1 MSNNQIPLINPISG
15 KILSKSILDFSSL
28 DTLIDY
34 LYTQESSF
42 QRQLAVNTDLD
53 HINSTDDPFCKT
65 NILIIDQ
72 NGELLTTSLFFRLH
86 NFKNA
91 KFYAFNKSIFF
102 GKNENSNIDDYLN
115 HIVDPLPTLIK
126 PVKPSSNSKVLLES
140 WAVALELD
148 VQSYFSIIERFHDT
162 EYDIYKQGLRSIM
175 NFLIVYCKGNVLAED
190 KITTDEVSNF
200 SFDIHA
206 LKANFKNIEIDQT
219 NSLID
224 IIDYDLF
231 EQYYFKF
238 KDLKQ
243 KINTFKQNIIIKDY
257 EAILNAL
264 TKFEYFVNQLITK
277 FDHSFDRNLDFDIDS
292 LMFEKFSTL
301 IEHKSG
307 NLFTSQIDNLY
318 TIANSL
324 FVKSTEILIM
334 KRNIQKEILSIDYN
348 SILKKMVSLKKIIDS
363 DFNENMNLLVH
374 RYDTLKYIEFDI
386 PLIYGMNLLESVRR
400 KIIFKTKYYLKFS
413 SLIVNNN
420 DWLEE
425 DLKIEYDIRNNYLS
439 NLEELENISFLN
451 KKMFNNKFQIKNTFS
466 DLRKLQ
472 KYITLGEYDDND
484 ADDEELDIET
494 RNLLSYCDYL
504 EHNNYESLA
513 KELLVSFEDM
523 KGELLNNS
531 EIEQQMNK
539 SKVES
544 LENEVEELK
553 AKLILQD
560 LIETDDWPVEMSS
573 LSIKQESP
581 LVESVNN
588 NYEENKTI
596 KLLNEQLKTSTE
608 KNVFMENKLN
618 ETILM
623 FKQDFNIASKMNSEL
638 IKENEDLKLMLSKS
652 ENDNR
657 NLHDRMKNLL
667 YKDISLLEKIGL
679 LLDID
684 NMQVNRV
691 KGLKN
696 QQSNMM
702 SSTILL
708 PKNEELSLK
717 ADIDKLNELKNIDDM
732 IKFEDSFREL
742 FNESIVK
749 RFSDVEELA
758 KKYTKENKQMKKH
771 IKHLED
777 SV

>member
-15 KILSKSILDFSSL
+15 KIISKSILDFSSL

-34 LYTQESSF
+34 LYTQEPSF

-162 EYDIYKQGLRSIM
+162 EYDIYKQGLLSIM

-277 FDHSFDRNLDFDIDS
+277 FDHSFDKNLDFDIDS

-374 RYDTLKYIEFDI
+374 RYDTLKYIEFDL

-451 KKMFNNKFQIKNTFS
+451 KKVFNNKFQIKNTFS

-573 LSIKQESP
+573 LSTKQESP

-652 ENDNR
+652 DTDNR

-742 FNESIVK
+742 FNESIFK

>member
-34 LYTQESSF
+34 LYTQEPSF

-72 NGELLTTSLFFRLH
+72 NGELLTTSLFFSLH

-175 NFLIVYCKGNVLAED
+175 NFLIVYCKGNVLDED

-277 FDHSFDRNLDFDIDS
+277 FDHSFDKNLDFDIDS

-374 RYDTLKYIEFDI
+374 RYDTLKYIEFDL

-679 LLDID
+679 LLDVD

>member
-15 KILSKSILDFSSL
+15 KIISKSILDFSSL

-34 LYTQESSF
+34 LYTQEPSF

-374 RYDTLKYIEFDI
+374 RYDTLKYIEFDL

-451 KKMFNNKFQIKNTFS
+451 KKVFNNKFQIKNTFS

-708 PKNEELSLK
+708 PKNQELSLK

>member
-34 LYTQESSF
+34 LYTQEPSF

-277 FDHSFDRNLDFDIDS
+277 FDHSFDKNLDFDIDS

-374 RYDTLKYIEFDI
+374 RYDTLKYIEFDL

-451 KKMFNNKFQIKNTFS
+451 KKVFNNKFQIKNTFS

>member
-15 KILSKSILDFSSL
+15 KIISKSILDFSSL

-34 LYTQESSF
+34 LYTQEPSF

-277 FDHSFDRNLDFDIDS
+277 FDQSFDKNLDFDIDS

-374 RYDTLKYIEFDI
+374 RYDTLKYIEFDL

-451 KKMFNNKFQIKNTFS
+451 KKVFSNKFQIKNTFS

>member
-15 KILSKSILDFSSL
+15 KIISKSILDFSSL

-34 LYTQESSF
+34 LYTQEPSF

-86 NFKNA
+86 NFKHA

-175 NFLIVYCKGNVLAED
+175 NFLIVYCKGNVLDED

-277 FDHSFDRNLDFDIDS
+277 FDHSFDKNLDFDIDS

-374 RYDTLKYIEFDI
+374 RYDTLKYIEFDL

-451 KKMFNNKFQIKNTFS
+451 KKVFNNKFQIKNTFS

-652 ENDNR
+652 ETDNR

>member
-34 LYTQESSF
+34 LYTQEPSF

-175 NFLIVYCKGNVLAED
+175 NFLIVYCKRNVLAED
-190 KITTDEVSNF
+190 KIATDEVSNF

-277 FDHSFDRNLDFDIDS
+277 FDHSFDKNLDFDIDS

-374 RYDTLKYIEFDI
+374 RYDTLKYIEFDL

>member
-15 KILSKSILDFSSL
+15 KIISKSILDFSSL

-34 LYTQESSF
+34 LYTQEPSF

-86 NFKNA
+86 NFKHA

-175 NFLIVYCKGNVLAED
+175 NFLIVYCKGNVLDED

-277 FDHSFDRNLDFDIDS
+277 FDHSFDKNLDFDIDS

-374 RYDTLKYIEFDI
+374 RYDTLKYIEFDL

-451 KKMFNNKFQIKNTFS
+451 KKVFNNKFQIKNTFS

-573 LSIKQESP
+573 LSIKQECP

>member
-15 KILSKSILDFSSL
+15 KIISKSILDFSSL

-86 NFKNA
+86 NFKHA

-175 NFLIVYCKGNVLAED
+175 NFLIVYCKGNVLDED

-277 FDHSFDRNLDFDIDS
+277 FDHSFDKNLDFDIDS

-374 RYDTLKYIEFDI
+374 RYDTLKYIEFDL

-451 KKMFNNKFQIKNTFS
+451 KKVFNNKFQIKNTFS

-573 LSIKQESP
+573 LSTKQESP

-742 FNESIVK
+742 FNESIFK

>member
-15 KILSKSILDFSSL
+15 KIISKSILDFSSL

-34 LYTQESSF
+34 LYTQEPSF

-86 NFKNA
+86 NFKHA

-175 NFLIVYCKGNVLAED
+175 NFLIVYCKGNVLDED

-277 FDHSFDRNLDFDIDS
+277 FDHSFDKNLDFDIDS

-374 RYDTLKYIEFDI
+374 RYDTLKYIEFDL

-451 KKMFNNKFQIKNTFS
+451 KKVFNNKFQIKNTFS

>member
-15 KILSKSILDFSSL
+15 KIISKSILDFSSL

-34 LYTQESSF
+34 LYTQEPSF

-86 NFKNA
+86 NFKHA

-175 NFLIVYCKGNVLAED
+175 NFLIVYCKGNVLDED

-277 FDHSFDRNLDFDIDS
+277 FDHSFDKNLDFDIDS

-374 RYDTLKYIEFDI
+374 RYDTLKYIEFDL

-451 KKMFNNKFQIKNTFS
+451 KKVFNNKFQIKNTFS

-573 LSIKQESP
+573 LSIKQECP

-652 ENDNR
+652 ETDNR

>member
-34 LYTQESSF
+34 LYTQEPSF

-175 NFLIVYCKGNVLAED
+175 NFLIVYCKGNVLDED

-374 RYDTLKYIEFDI
+374 RYDTLKYIEFDL

-679 LLDID
+679 LLDVD

>member
-15 KILSKSILDFSSL
+15 KIISKSILDFSSL

-34 LYTQESSF
+34 LYTQEPSF

-72 NGELLTTSLFFRLH
+72 NGELLKTSLFFSLH

-374 RYDTLKYIEFDI
+374 RYDTLKYIEFDL

>member
-15 KILSKSILDFSSL
+15 KIISKSILDFSSL

-34 LYTQESSF
+34 LYTQEPSF

-86 NFKNA
+86 NFKHA

-175 NFLIVYCKGNVLAED
+175 NFLIVYCKGNVLDED

-277 FDHSFDRNLDFDIDS
+277 FDHSFDKNLDFDIDS

-374 RYDTLKYIEFDI
+374 RYDTLKYIEFDL

-451 KKMFNNKFQIKNTFS
+451 KKVFNNKFQIKNTFS

-573 LSIKQESP
+573 LSIKQECP

-652 ENDNR
+652 ETDNR

-679 LLDID
+679 LLDVD

-708 PKNEELSLK
+708 PKNQELSLK

>member
-34 LYTQESSF
+34 LYTQEPSF

-86 NFKNA
+86 NFKHA

-277 FDHSFDRNLDFDIDS
+277 FDHSFDKNLDFDIDS

-374 RYDTLKYIEFDI
+374 RYDTLKYIEFDL

>member
-34 LYTQESSF
+34 LYTQEPSF

-72 NGELLTTSLFFRLH
+72 NGELLKTSLFFSLH

-175 NFLIVYCKGNVLAED
+175 NFLIVYCKGNVLDED

-277 FDHSFDRNLDFDIDS
+277 FDHSFDKNLDFDIDS

-374 RYDTLKYIEFDI
+374 RYDTLKYIEFDL

-451 KKMFNNKFQIKNTFS
+451 KKVFNNKFQIKNTFS

-581 LVESVNN
+581 LVKSVNN

-652 ENDNR
+652 ETDNR

-679 LLDID
+679 LLDVD

-708 PKNEELSLK
+708 PKNQELSLK

>member
-34 LYTQESSF
+34 LYTQEPSF

-72 NGELLTTSLFFRLH
+72 NGELLTTSLFFSLH

-374 RYDTLKYIEFDI
+374 RYDTLKYIEFDL

>member
-15 KILSKSILDFSSL
+15 KIISKSILDFSSL

-34 LYTQESSF
+34 LYTQEPSF

-86 NFKNA
+86 NFKHA

-175 NFLIVYCKGNVLAED
+175 NFLIVYCKGNVLDED

-277 FDHSFDRNLDFDIDS
+277 FDHSFDKNLDFDIDS

-374 RYDTLKYIEFDI
+374 RYDTLKYIEFDL

-451 KKMFNNKFQIKNTFS
+451 KKVFNNKFQIKNTFS

-679 LLDID
+679 LLDVD

-708 PKNEELSLK
+708 PKNQELSLK

>member
-34 LYTQESSF
+34 LYTQEPSF

-72 NGELLTTSLFFRLH
+72 NGELLKTSLFFSLH

-374 RYDTLKYIEFDI
+374 RYDTLKYIEFDL

-451 KKMFNNKFQIKNTFS
+451 KKVFNNKFQIKNTFS

>member
-15 KILSKSILDFSSL
+15 KIISKSILDFSSL

-34 LYTQESSF
+34 LYTQEPSF

-72 NGELLTTSLFFRLH
+72 NGELLTTSLFFSLH

-374 RYDTLKYIEFDI
+374 RYDTLKYIEFDL

>member
-15 KILSKSILDFSSL
+15 KIISKSILDFSSL

-34 LYTQESSF
+34 LYTQEPSF

-374 RYDTLKYIEFDI
+374 RYDTLKYIEFDL

>member
-15 KILSKSILDFSSL
+15 KIISKSILDFSSL

-34 LYTQESSF
+34 LYTQEPSF

-175 NFLIVYCKGNVLAED
+175 NFLIVYCKGNVLDED

-277 FDHSFDRNLDFDIDS
+277 FDHSFDKNLDFDIDS

-374 RYDTLKYIEFDI
+374 RYDTLKYIEFDL

-652 ENDNR
+652 DTDNR

>member
-34 LYTQESSF
+34 LYTQEPSF

-374 RYDTLKYIEFDI
+374 RYDTLKYIEFDL

>member
-34 LYTQESSF
+34 LYTQEPSF

-72 NGELLTTSLFFRLH
+72 NGELLKTSLFFSLH

-175 NFLIVYCKGNVLAED
+175 NFLIVYCKGNVLDED

-238 KDLKQ
+238 KDLKL

-277 FDHSFDRNLDFDIDS
+277 FDHSFDKNLDFDIDS

-374 RYDTLKYIEFDI
+374 RYDTLKYIEFDL

>member
-34 LYTQESSF
+34 LYTQEPSF

-72 NGELLTTSLFFRLH
+72 NGELLKTSLFFSLH

-175 NFLIVYCKGNVLAED
+175 NFLIVYCKGNVLDED

-277 FDHSFDRNLDFDIDS
+277 FDHSFDKNLDFDIDS

-374 RYDTLKYIEFDI
+374 RYDTLKYIEFDL

>member
-34 LYTQESSF
+34 LYTQEPSF

-72 NGELLTTSLFFRLH
+72 NGELLKTSLFFSLH

-277 FDHSFDRNLDFDIDS
+277 FDHSFDKNLDFDIDS

-374 RYDTLKYIEFDI
+374 RYDTLKYIEFDL

>member
-34 LYTQESSF
+34 LYTQEPSF

-175 NFLIVYCKGNVLAED
+175 NFLIVYCKGNVLDED

-277 FDHSFDRNLDFDIDS
+277 FDHSFDKNLDFDIDS

-374 RYDTLKYIEFDI
+374 RYDTLKYIEFDL

>member
-34 LYTQESSF
+34 LYTQEPSF

-72 NGELLTTSLFFRLH
+72 NGELLTTSLFFSLH

-175 NFLIVYCKGNVLAED
+175 NFLIVYCKGNVLDED

-374 RYDTLKYIEFDI
+374 RYDTLKYIEFDL

-451 KKMFNNKFQIKNTFS
+451 KKVFNNKFQIKNTFS

-742 FNESIVK
+742 FNESIFK

>member
-34 LYTQESSF
+34 LYTQEPSF

-374 RYDTLKYIEFDI
+374 RYDTLKYIEFDL

-451 KKMFNNKFQIKNTFS
+451 KKVFNNKFQIKNTFS

>member
-15 KILSKSILDFSSL
+15 KIISKSILDFSSL

-34 LYTQESSF
+34 LYTQEPSF

-175 NFLIVYCKGNVLAED
+175 NFLIVYCKGNVLDED

-277 FDHSFDRNLDFDIDS
+277 FDHSFDKNLDFDIDS

-374 RYDTLKYIEFDI
+374 RYDTLKYIEFDL

-451 KKMFNNKFQIKNTFS
+451 KKVFNNKFQIKNTFS

>member
-15 KILSKSILDFSSL
+15 KIISKSILDFSSL

-34 LYTQESSF
+34 LYTQEPSF

-86 NFKNA
+86 NFKHA

-175 NFLIVYCKGNVLAED
+175 KLLIVYCKGNVLAED

-277 FDHSFDRNLDFDIDS
+277 FDQSFDKNLDFDIDS

-374 RYDTLKYIEFDI
+374 RYDTLKYIEFDL

-451 KKMFNNKFQIKNTFS
+451 KKVFSNKFQIKNTFS

-618 ETILM
+618 ETVLM

-667 YKDISLLEKIGL
+667 YKDISLLEKIG
-679 LLDID
+679 
-684 NMQVNRV
+684 
-691 KGLKN
+691 
-696 QQSNMM
+696 
-702 SSTILL
+702 
-708 PKNEELSLK
+708 
-717 ADIDKLNELKNIDDM
+717 
-732 IKFEDSFREL
+732 
-742 FNESIVK
+742 
-749 RFSDVEELA
+749 
-758 KKYTKENKQMKKH
+758 
-771 IKHLED
+771 
-777 SV
+777 

>member
-34 LYTQESSF
+34 LYTQEPSF

-86 NFKNA
+86 NFKHA

-374 RYDTLKYIEFDI
+374 RYDTLKYIEFDL

>member
-34 LYTQESSF
+34 LYTQEPSF

-277 FDHSFDRNLDFDIDS
+277 FDHSFDKNLDFDIDS

-374 RYDTLKYIEFDI
+374 RYDTLKYIEFDL

-652 ENDNR
+652 ETDNR

-679 LLDID
+679 LLDVD

>member
-15 KILSKSILDFSSL
+15 KIISKSILDFSSL

-34 LYTQESSF
+34 LYTQEPSF

-86 NFKNA
+86 NFKHA

-175 NFLIVYCKGNVLAED
+175 NFLIVYCKGNVLDED

-277 FDHSFDRNLDFDIDS
+277 FDHSFDKNLDFDIDS

-374 RYDTLKYIEFDI
+374 RYDTLKYIEFDL

-451 KKMFNNKFQIKNTFS
+451 KKVFNNKFQIKNTFS

-652 ENDNR
+652 ETDNR

-679 LLDID
+679 LLDVD

-708 PKNEELSLK
+708 PKNQELSLK

>member
-15 KILSKSILDFSSL
+15 KIISKSILDFSSL

-34 LYTQESSF
+34 LYTQEPSF

-374 RYDTLKYIEFDI
+374 RYDTLKYIEFDL

-451 KKMFNNKFQIKNTFS
+451 KKVFNNKFQIKNTFS

>member
-15 KILSKSILDFSSL
+15 KIISKSILDFSSL

-34 LYTQESSF
+34 LYTQEPSF

-86 NFKNA
+86 NFKHA

-175 NFLIVYCKGNVLAED
+175 NFLIVYCKGNVLDED

-277 FDHSFDRNLDFDIDS
+277 FDHSFDKNLDFDIDS

-374 RYDTLKYIEFDI
+374 RYDTLKYIEFDL

-451 KKMFNNKFQIKNTFS
+451 KKVFNNKFQIKNTFS

-652 ENDNR
+652 ETDNR

-679 LLDID
+679 LLDVD

>member
-86 NFKNA
+86 NFKHA

-175 NFLIVYCKGNVLAED
+175 NFLIVYCKGNVLDED

-277 FDHSFDRNLDFDIDS
+277 FDHSFDKNLDFDIDS

-374 RYDTLKYIEFDI
+374 RYDTLKYIEFDL

-573 LSIKQESP
+573 LSTKQESP

>member
-34 LYTQESSF
+34 LYTQEPSF

-277 FDHSFDRNLDFDIDS
+277 FDQSFDKNLDFDIDS

-374 RYDTLKYIEFDI
+374 RYDTLKYIEFDL

>member
-34 LYTQESSF
+34 LYTQEPSF

-175 NFLIVYCKGNVLAED
+175 NFLIVYCKGNVLDED

-257 EAILNAL
+257 AAILNAL

-277 FDHSFDRNLDFDIDS
+277 FDHSFDKNLDFDIDS

-374 RYDTLKYIEFDI
+374 RYDTLKYIEFDL

>member
-15 KILSKSILDFSSL
+15 KIISKSILDFSSL

-34 LYTQESSF
+34 LYTQEPSF

-277 FDHSFDRNLDFDIDS
+277 FDHSFDKNLDFDIDS

-374 RYDTLKYIEFDI
+374 RYDTLKYIEFDL